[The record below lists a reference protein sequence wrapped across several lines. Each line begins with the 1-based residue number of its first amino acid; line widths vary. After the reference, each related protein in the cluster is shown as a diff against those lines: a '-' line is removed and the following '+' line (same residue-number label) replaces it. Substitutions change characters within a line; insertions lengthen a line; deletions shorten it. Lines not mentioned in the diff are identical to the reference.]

1 MENEQNAESQEN
13 TETTDNSQETNE
25 VEEVKDPQG
34 LLRNYRRVT
43 AEAKA
48 HREAKEALEA
58 KVASLEGE
66 EGIAKWKQK
75 AINTEIRAA
84 LREQGIKDPSR
95 IMKYLSL
102 DGVDFDDKDSLVGF
116 DENLKALKSE
126 LPELF
131 NVKKQVSSLDLFEK
145 KKAEEEKDG
154 TQLQVA
160 KLFGNKRR

>member
-1 MENEQNAESQEN
+1 MENEQNVESQEN
-13 TETTDNSQETNE
+13 TENTENE
-25 VEEVKDPQG
+25 STEEEEVRNPAAVLKDNRR
-34 LLRNYRRVT
+34 LL